1 MKKSGIIAL
10 ALAGLMITFTSC
22 QDDSPELN
30 SDLDALELESDA
42 ATETTYDQ
50 VDEAVQSGF
59 DYLDANEM
67 RSDATSTLPDCAT
80 VTHDQENK
88 TVTIDF
94 GDGCEGRLGNVWS
107 GKIVVE
113 YNLRAYEPGAYR
125 IITFVDL
132 FFNDI
137 GIEGTRTITNTS
149 TTDEVLEFTVTLE
162 GGKLDFGDD
171 VFVTR
176 EAEWVRKWYVGQGKV
191 TLHGEA
197 EGNNINGI
205 DYATTVGAETPL
217 TFLRDCARLIP
228 VSGIKELVVGGR
240 TSTLDYG
247 DGECDRLVDVTIN
260 GETFT
265 RTIRPRV
272 GLR

>member
-67 RSDATSTLPDCAT
+67 RADATSTLPDCAT

-94 GDGCEGRLGNVWS
+94 GDGCEGALGNVWA

-132 FFNDI
+132 YFNDI
-137 GIEGTRTITNTS
+137 KVEGTRTITNTS
-149 TTDEVLEFTVTLE
+149 VDESVMEFTVTLV

-171 VFVTR
+171 IFITR
-176 EAEWVRKWYVGQGKV
+176 DAEWVRKWYIGEGIV
-191 TLHGEA
+191 TWYGEA
-197 EGNNINGI
+197 EGTNINGI
-205 DYATTVGAETPL
+205 DYSTEVDASDPITLDRFCFGL
-217 TFLRDCARLIP
+217 P
-228 VSGIKELVVGGR
+228 VSGTKTLTVGDR
-240 TSTLDYG
+240 VATLDYG
-247 DGECDRLVDVTIN
+247 DGECDRLVEVTIN
-260 GETFT
+260 GNTFT
-265 RTIRPRV
+265 RNIRPRA
-272 GLR
+272 GRR

>member
-10 ALAGLMITFTSC
+10 ALAGMMIAFTSC

-42 ATETTYDQ
+42 ATETTYESIDQ
-50 VDEAVQSGF
+50 LVEDAFEVVDAGGSRAAQDELG
-59 DYLDANEM
+59 
-67 RSDATSTLPDCAT
+67 DC
-80 VTHDQENK
+80 VEITHDTENK
-88 TVTIDF
+88 TITIDY

-107 GKIVVE
+107 GKIVIE

-137 GIEGTRTITNTS
+137 GIEGIRTITNTS

-176 EAEWVRKWYVGQGKV
+176 DAEWVRKWYVGQGKV

-197 EGNNINGI
+197 EGININGI
-205 DYATTVGAETPL
+205 DYSTTVSAETPL

-228 VSGIKELVVGGR
+228 VSGIKELVVGER